1 MMTRQRMYI
10 LTAFSALLYIIL
22 TWAFADG
29 LWTLGHLFSMKIGS
43 GENAT
48 NYVTNMTIF
57 TYLFLALIIVAGV
70 WQAQRIPESGVDIL
84 PAVMPKTEGQTDDP
98 KGWKLLLGNAY
109 FGVVWLALR
118 FYIGFEWLA
127 AGEHKIRSDAWM
139 DGGTALKGF
148 WTGAT
153 TIPEG
158 ATASRAGT
166 YDWYHNLLK
175 YMLDNEWYTW
185 FAKLIAVG
193 EFLIGLGLIL
203 GALVGI
209 AAFFG
214 TLLNFSFMLAGTVS
228 SNPVMFGITVFL
240 VLGWK
245 VAGYFGLDRY
255 LLPTLGAPWKVGTL
269 IQGEG
274 VSVMTPEAGRGPKA
288 PA

>member
-1 MMTRQRMYI
+1 MITRERMYM
-10 LTAFSALLYIIL
+10 LTGFSALLFL
-22 TWAFADG
+22 FLNWAFADG
-29 LWTLGHLFSMKIGS
+29 MFKLGNLFSMKLGS
-43 GENAT
+43 GETAT

-70 WQAQRIPESGVDIL
+70 WQAQRIPTKGVGIM
-84 PAVMPKTEGQTDDP
+84 PATAAKTAGQAEDP
-98 KGWKLLLGNAY
+98 TAWKLLLGNAY

-118 FYIGFEWLA
+118 FYIGFEWLT
-127 AGEHKIRSDAWM
+127 AGEHKIRSDAWT
-139 DGGTALKGF
+139 DGGVALKGF

-153 TIPEG
+153 AIPEG
-158 ATASRAGT
+158 AVASRAGT

-185 FAKLIAVG
+185 FAPLIAWG
-193 EFLIGLGLIL
+193 EFLIGLGLIV

-214 TLLNFSFMLAGTVS
+214 TLLNMSFMMAGTVS

-245 VAGYFGLDRY
+245 VAGYFGVDRY
-255 LLPTLGAPWKVGTL
+255 LLPTLGAPWKAGTL

-274 VSVMTPEAGRGPKA
+274 LSTMRPEAGRGPKA

>member
-10 LTAFSALLYIIL
+10 LTAFSALLFVFL
-22 TWAFADG
+22 NWAFADG
-29 LWTLGHLFSMKIGS
+29 MFNLSHLFSMKIGA

-70 WQAQRIPESGVDIL
+70 WQAQRLPVSGVNIE
-84 PAVMPKTEGQTDDP
+84 PATVAHTEGQADDP
-98 KGWKLLLGNAY
+98 KAWKLLLGNAY
-109 FGVVWLALR
+109 FAVVWLALR
-118 FYIGFEWLA
+118 FYIGFEWLM

-166 YDWYHNLLK
+166 YDWYHNFLK

-193 EFLIGLGLIL
+193 EFLIGLGLIV

-214 TLLNFSFMLAGTVS
+214 TLLNISFMLAGTVS
-228 SNPVMFGITVFL
+228 SNPVMFAITVFL

-245 VAGYFGLDRY
+245 VAGYFGVDRY
-255 LLPTLGAPWKVGTL
+255 LLPTLGAPWQAGSLV
-269 IQGEG
+269 QGEG
-274 VSVMTPEAGRGPKA
+274 VTAMRAEGDRGPVA
-288 PA
+288 HA